1 MFCFALKY
9 RFALITMGN
18 ANYVSEEDTQ
28 VFEITTPSVQPWLGI
43 DHANK
48 ANRNKNR
55 YASLEKAI
63 KIFN

>member
-1 MFCFALKY
+1 
-9 RFALITMGN
+9 MGN
-18 ANYVSEEDTQ
+18 ANYVAEDETQ
-28 VFEITTPSVQPWLGI
+28 QQQQQLFELITPSVQPWLGI

>member
-1 MFCFALKY
+1 
-9 RFALITMGN
+9 MGN
-18 ANYVSEEDTQ
+18 ANYVAEDETQ
-28 VFEITTPSVQPWLGI
+28 QQQQLFELTTPSVQPWLGI